1 MQLSFNKKN
10 VILFLLLF
18 FIIFNTSVNF
28 FSYPLKFG
36 SILGLLSIFLL
47 KKSDLIFLNNFLNFF
62 IVSLLFLLT
71 FISRAL
77 YFNHE
82 ISQFISIYVNIF
94 IYIIVCVSLSKYFK
108 PEFIIDYFIFGV
120 FINSFIILLEFLIP
134 GLKVLLESVL
144 FQDLNGNISYVSH
157 DFRFRGLAQGG
168 GAALGLLNILGLFFI
183 IQKKYFNI
191 FSFFFVVII
200 FLSTFFISRSSM
212 IIGFILFLLYN
223 FMYFIHSKK
232 KIYIIIF
239 LTLITILSNI
249 VLTKY
254 LGDFELNKGWF
265 YWAFDWAES
274 YLVKG
279 DLSFNNSST
288 DQLMEETNFD
298 FNLVNFLLGNG
309 FFTGTSTWLIQSDSG
324 YWRLYNALG
333 FGAILYYLYL
343 LYHIFNNLNLKP
355 IWFILIFFIL
365 FIFEFK
371 EPILIQNYS
380 FRLLILLIITNLRLK
395 WLKK

>member
-1 MQLSFNKKN
+1 
-10 VILFLLLF
+10 
-18 FIIFNTSVNF
+18 
-28 FSYPLKFG
+28 
-36 SILGLLSIFLL
+36 
-47 KKSDLIFLNNFLNFF
+47 
-62 IVSLLFLLT
+62 
-71 FISRAL
+71 
-77 YFNHE
+77 
-82 ISQFISIYVNIF
+82 
-94 IYIIVCVSLSKYFK
+94 
-108 PEFIIDYFIFGV
+108 
-120 FINSFIILLEFLIP
+120 
-134 GLKVLLESVL
+134 
-144 FQDLNGNISYVSH
+144 
-157 DFRFRGLAQGG
+157 
-168 GAALGLLNILGLFFI
+168 
-183 IQKKYFNI
+183 
-191 FSFFFVVII
+191 
-200 FLSTFFISRSSM
+200 M